1 MKAMAKSKSGSTQKT
16 KSSKWD
22 VAIQEMQQFAEVLE
36 TDVVPKKFVR
46 RSFKIAGPTD
56 VTAIDAKSAREA
68 LGLSQSLF
76 AEWLGVGVALVRAWE
91 GGTRSPKG
99 ADRRPLTHILNNP
112 DLWRKE
118 IAAAQIG

>member
-1 MKAMAKSKSGSTQKT
+1 MKTTAKPKPGAAQKT
-16 KSSKWD
+16 KRSKWD

-36 TDVVPKKFVR
+36 ADVVPKKFVR
-46 RSFKIAGPTD
+46 RTFKIAGPRD
-56 VTAIDAKSAREA
+56 VTATDAKSAREA

-99 ADRRPLTHILNNP
+99 ADRRLLTHILNNP

-118 IAAAQIG
+118 ITAAQIG